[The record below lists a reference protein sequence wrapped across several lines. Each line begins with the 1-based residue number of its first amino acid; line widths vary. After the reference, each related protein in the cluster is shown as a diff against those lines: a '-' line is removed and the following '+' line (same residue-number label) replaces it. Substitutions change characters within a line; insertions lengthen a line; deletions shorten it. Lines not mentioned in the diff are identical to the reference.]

1 MGCAEVD
8 GTAEPDAV
16 SLGVVLKYFK
26 SASEERREVYVTTA
40 CYILIKKQML
50 GVLYMRLIMK
60 MWWDSFKFIV
70 IAMQFSLTTVQKP
83 VKCSEMNTY
92 VYIAYEW
99 YVKAKVWN
107 INSNT
112 L

>member
-1 MGCAEVD
+1 
-8 GTAEPDAV
+8 
-16 SLGVVLKYFK
+16 
-26 SASEERREVYVTTA
+26 
-40 CYILIKKQML
+40 
-50 GVLYMRLIMK
+50 MK
-60 MWWDSFKFIV
+60 MGWDSLNFIV
-70 IAMQFSLTTVQKP
+70 NAMQFNLTTVQKP
-83 VKCSEMNTY
+83 VKCTEMNIY